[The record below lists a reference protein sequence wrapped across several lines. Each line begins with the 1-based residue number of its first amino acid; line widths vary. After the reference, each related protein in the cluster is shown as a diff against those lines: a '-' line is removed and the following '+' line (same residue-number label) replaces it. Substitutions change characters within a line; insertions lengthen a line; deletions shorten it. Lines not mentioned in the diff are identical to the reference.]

1 MERIVI
7 GSGDLYIKE
16 FDGTTVPEVSA
27 VAIDANR
34 LGWILG
40 GATLEYTPTKYTV
53 KDDMGH
59 ISKTVLT
66 NEEVKLKSGVLSWC
80 GDTLAK
86 LCSTARV
93 TTEKSKRTVKI
104 GGVKNDNRKRYVI
117 CFVHK
122 DAEDGN
128 ISIRIVG
135 QNQSGF
141 TLAFQSDKE
150 TTVDA
155 EFLAHPMDADGTLV
169 IFDEDDASIAS
180 PTAEET
186 TTPTT
191 TA

>member
-16 FDGTTVPEVSA
+16 FDGDTIPDTSDIA
-27 VAIDANR
+27 VAANR

-59 ISKTVLT
+59 IAKTILT
-66 NEEVKLKSGVLSWC
+66 NEEVKLKSGVLSWD
-80 GDTLAK
+80 GGTLAK

-93 TTEKSKRTVKI
+93 TEAVGKRTVKI
-104 GGVKNDNRKRYVI
+104 GGIKNDNRNRYVL
-117 CFVHK
+117 CFVHE
-122 DAEDGN
+122 DAVDGD

-141 TLAFQSDKE
+141 SLAFVADKE

-155 EFLAHPMDADGTLV
+155 EFIAHPMDEDGTLV
-169 IFDEDDASIAS
+169 IYEEDDVTI
-180 PTAEET
+180 TA
-186 TTPTT
+186 
-191 TA
+191 